1 MKQLQRYYFYVGIP
15 VIAVVLGTMIFF
27 DEIMGTVNGNPHPQ
41 INYVIFGL
49 IAAGCIQMCFHVWR
63 INREGQLFQKYRRAV
78 RDGASDEEIRE
89 QINDLHK
96 SHDVVILM
104 QLVEELRGQ
113 TMNSVQHAAV
123 EAELERFGARQ
134 NRKLL
139 LSQFMSG
146 LMVGMGLLGTFI
158 GLLGALAEIGKL
170 IGSFDLGAGMTD
182 PVAAISDL
190 VTRLTSP
197 MQAMG
202 VAFSASLFGVLGS
215 LIMGVLMVGVKSAAS
230 DLVSLVQS
238 GTSYLLDIAHE
249 DGEAMPDLE
258 PVSEALAQ
266 LAEQS
271 PLLRGLG
278 VALDQSERRVRELLQ
293 TMHVIAAGME
303 ANNSN
308 TARLVAG
315 MTSQNARHEQ
325 AQQFMQQVQTS
336 MAELTLRQTSMA
348 EAGLRTADALERQTQ
363 QNTIQM
369 QSQANQLN
377 TLLNTMHKNQSLAQD
392 GTMEMNRLVNQSFQA
407 LQADTVSRNQL
418 LIQFESMLSELQQRN
433 EYLIQMLGTQ
443 KPALTTTDKA

>member
-363 QNTIQM
+363 QNSIQM